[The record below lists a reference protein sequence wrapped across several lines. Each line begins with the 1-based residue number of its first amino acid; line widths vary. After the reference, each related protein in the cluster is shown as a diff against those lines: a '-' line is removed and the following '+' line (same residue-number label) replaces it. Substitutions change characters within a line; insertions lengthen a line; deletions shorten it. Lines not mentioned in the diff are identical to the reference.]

1 MTIWKQGQFYPE
13 LGKMIVELP
22 NEVNPGPSDDKI
34 KIDGFNVQPDE
45 NGDFIHGSNGVVYTE
60 DELDAISTYAVVR
73 MVINL
78 YEELLGKSIHWSWW
92 ENGKGDPLLIKIR
105 NNDINARFIKEQK
118 CIELDYYGPY
128 KNWTYNCR
136 SVDLIAHETGHAIL
150 DSILPNLNNGRSE
163 TRGIGEAFCD
173 LTAMFWILS
182 QKHLCEYVIHKT
194 KGNLTKNSILTLF
207 GVGYGYQFKELRTS
221 LNDKKYPNNNNIS
234 YDYSQVLVG
243 VLYEILNE
251 LYCENKCVIEDD
263 SENLF
268 LSGQIWMKAILSTY
282 NKCPISLSEFGEK
295 FSLEHGDI
303 SNKIKKHFKRRG
315 II

>member
-150 DSILPNLNNGRSE
+150 DSILPHLHEGTSE

-173 LTAMFWILS
+173 LTAMFWILA
-182 QKHLCEYVIHKT
+182 QKDLCEEVIRET
-194 KGNLTKNSILTLF
+194 NGNLSKQSFLSLF
-207 GVGYGYQFKELRTS
+207 GVGYGYEENQFKELRS
-221 LNDKKYPNNNNIS
+221 ALNKFNYLKNSRIS
-234 YDYSQVLVG
+234 YDYSKVLVSI
-243 VLYEILNE
+243 LYEILNE
-251 LYCENKCVIEDD
+251 LYYENKCIIKDD

-268 LSGQIWMKAILSTY
+268 FSGQYWMKLIFIAFL
-282 NKCPISLSEFGEK
+282 KCPLTLKEF
-295 FSLEHGDI
+295 EHNLFVEFDHT
-303 SNKIKKHFKRRG
+303 KTDIKKHFKR
-315 II
+315 